1 MAEGK
6 AENATDSAFRWYVLR
21 VIGGRERKV
30 AESIRSEASRLKLTD
45 YVRDT
50 LVPVERLYQIRN
62 GKKVSR
68 EKVLMPNYV
77 FVEALLVG
85 EVPLFLRELP
95 NVLGFLLRPDGEPS
109 YLDESEVAR
118 LQGRADSVQ
127 DEYEAM
133 EEPYRVGDQVKVV
146 DGPFNT
152 FSGVVSRVDDE
163 RKKLEILVKIFERKT
178 PVELSFMQVEREK

>member
-1 MAEGK
+1 MAEDRPVEG
-6 AENATDSAFRWYVLR
+6 AASVFRWYVLR

-30 AESIRSEASRLKLTD
+30 AESIRSESLRLGLTEL
-45 YVRDT
+45 VRDV

-85 EVPLFLRELP
+85 EVPIFLRDLP
-95 NVLGFLLRPDGEPS
+95 NVVGFLLRPDGEPS
-109 YLDESEVAR
+109 YLDEAEVAR
-118 LQGRADSVQ
+118 MQGKADSAQ
-127 DEYEAM
+127 EEYEAM

-146 DGPFNT
+146 DGPFSS

-163 RKKLEILVKIFERKT
+163 RRKLEILVKIFERKT